1 MTEFSHGLDELPD
14 EQRLLLTYGI
24 HLAGQRHL
32 VQEKLQAAMREADT
46 GKRMDILRHIIEHLN
61 PGSVET
67 RVEIAKMAIAN
78 RDATLYEQCRG
89 HIARYAP
96 EQMALLPD
104 MPG

>member
-1 MTEFSHGLDELPD
+1 M
-14 EQRLLLTYGI
+14 
-24 HLAGQRHL
+24 
-32 VQEKLQAAMREADT
+32 QETDT
-46 GKRMDILRHIIEHLN
+46 AKRMKILRHIIEHLN

-67 RVEIAKMAIAN
+67 HVEIAKMSIAN
-78 RDATLYEQCRG
+78 QDATLYEQCRG